1 MDGCKTFVRPVTYNA
16 KSMSIKTVEVPVS
29 ILYIRISFYL
39 FQVYVFIAIVSH
51 HNSYS
56 DIRSC
61 TLYFSFHG
69 KSSCYI
75 YIHLIYFLFS

>member
-39 FQVYVFIAIVSH
+39 F
-51 HNSYS
+51 
-56 DIRSC
+56 IR
-61 TLYFSFHG
+61 
-69 KSSCYI
+69 
-75 YIHLIYFLFS
+75 IHSNC